1 MSSLYESE
9 FDADSIRGVM
19 IAVGRL
25 VDDMVDDGRRLM
37 VMVRELADNAVFRS
51 GEGGGWCAVERS
63 GDHLAIV
70 IRDRGIGIRESL
82 NDLYS
87 DLSEREALRWVF
99 GGGVSATGDLDRRLG
114 LKMVLD
120 YTRRGRSLL
129 LETGGVAFVGVEGR
143 GRVIG
148 KSTQKVEGVL
158 AALRLP
164 LVRGGSADGPE

>member
-1 MSSLYESE
+1 MSSLYGSE
-9 FDADSIRGVM
+9 FDGDSIRGVM

-37 VMVRELADNAVFRS
+37 VMVRELADNAVFHS

-63 GDHLAIV
+63 GDHLAVV

-82 NDLYS
+82 HDFCS
-87 DLSEREALRWVF
+87 DLNERWVF
-99 GGGVSATGDLDRRLG
+99 GGGVSATADLDRRLG

-129 LETGGVAFVGVEGR
+129 LETGGVAFVAVEGMGAGDR
-143 GRVIG
+143 KERRRWKGCRHRYACRWYV
-148 KSTQKVEGVL
+148 
-158 AALRLP
+158 ADP
-164 LVRGGSADGPE
+164 LTAPSE

>member
-37 VMVRELADNAVFRS
+37 VMVRELADNAVFHS

-82 NDLYS
+82 HDFCS
-87 DLSEREALRWVF
+87 DLNERWVF
-99 GGGVSATGDLDRRLG
+99 GGGVSATADPDRGLG
-114 LKMVLD
+114 LRMVLE
-120 YTRRGRSLL
+120 YTLRGPPLL
-129 LETGGVAFVGVEGR
+129 LETGGVAFVGIEGR

-158 AALRLP
+158 ATLRLP